1 MKISTVDTKCD
12 YKVQIL
18 VTVECVQRT
27 YIHGPVKL
35 LLFQLLLTIIN
46 TMQTNHTQLFDVL
59 CQYNKTAV
67 LGAVDSSVPCR
78 AN

>member
-1 MKISTVDTKCD
+1 MCST
-12 YKVQIL
+12 YLQ
-18 VTVECVQRT
+18 

-35 LLFQLLLTIIN
+35 LQFQLSLTILCKQM
-46 TMQTNHTQLFDVL
+46 TKVATQLFDVL

-67 LGAVDSSVPCR
+67 LGAIDSSVPCR